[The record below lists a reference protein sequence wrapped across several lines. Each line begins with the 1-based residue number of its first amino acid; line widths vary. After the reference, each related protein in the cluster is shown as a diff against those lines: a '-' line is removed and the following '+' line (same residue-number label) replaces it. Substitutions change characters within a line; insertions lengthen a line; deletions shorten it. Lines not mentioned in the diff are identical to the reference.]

1 MCSLIKMNM
10 SINKKIK
17 LIIFVSAVLFSLIPL
32 NISYSADTEAKTGYE
47 EYDYTEDLEQFDFHD
62 IDEIINNAADV
73 SDVSFS
79 SMVTLLIEGKFDK
92 FLKETGNY
100 IIDILTS
107 EIKTNKDIFWQV
119 IVIAAV
125 SALFTNFADSFE
137 NGQVGETG
145 FFVSYLIISTLLMTS
160 FMTVYSLVSE
170 VIEFMVEFIMALIP
184 SFYLAVIF
192 TGRSMASM
200 AFYELTVAAAGVVEW
215 LFLKILLPVVKVY
228 IAFVTA
234 NNMTK
239 EGQLD
244 KLCELTIKIVS
255 WISKSLFGIVIGI
268 SVIQNMVLPYA
279 DAVKTSVLT
288 KTLSALPGVGG
299 AIDSAAGLIFG
310 TANLIK
316 NGIGT
321 AALVFLAVI
330 CLVPVVKVFI
340 INLIIQGS
348 AAIVQP
354 VADKR
359 ITNIITAYAEGIK
372 VLLMLVFYTAALF
385 MVIIAM
391 VCAFTAPAS

>member
-1 MCSLIKMNM
+1 MNRT
-10 SINKKIK
+10 KKTK
-17 LIIFVSAVLFSLIPL
+17 IILVIICVAFMLLPLGVLYAS
-32 NISYSADTEAKTGYE
+32 DTENSSEAE
-47 EYDYTEDLEQFDFHD
+47 EYDYTEDLEQFDFSD
-62 IDEIINNAADV
+62 IDELINRTNSV

-92 FLKETGNY
+92 FLKEAGDY
-100 IIDILTS
+100 IVDMLTS
-107 EIKTNKDIFWQV
+107 EIRTNKNIFWQV

-125 SALFTNFADSFE
+125 SALFTNFAEAFE

-145 FFVSYLIISTLLMTS
+145 FFISYLIMSTLLMTS
-160 FMTVYSLVSE
+160 FLTAYTLVSE
-170 VIEFMVEFIMALIP
+170 VIEFMVEFVMALIP

-192 TGRSMASM
+192 TGKSMASV

-215 LFLKILLPVVKVY
+215 LFLKMLLPVLKVY

-244 KLCELTIKIVS
+244 KLCELTIKAVG

-279 DAVKTSVLT
+279 DSVKTSLLT

-330 CLVPVVKVFI
+330 CMIPVVKV
-340 INLIIQGS
+340 LIIHLIMQGT

-359 ITNIITAYAEGIK
+359 ITETITSYAEGLK
-372 VLLMLVFYTAALF
+372 ALLMLVFYTAALF

-391 VCAFTAPAS
+391 VCAFTVPNS